1 MDNKNL
7 KSVLANLTF
16 TVGQLEEIK
25 SNINDTIRY
34 IKQNTEWDT
43 KEEAQPSKNAS
54 VEDAKEI
61 AE

>member
-1 MDNKNL
+1 MKNKDV
-7 KSVLANLTF
+7 KATLANLTF

-43 KEEAQPSKNAS
+43 TNEKDSKKESP
-54 VEDAKEI
+54 EDANVI

>member
-1 MDNKNL
+1 MKNKDV
-7 KSVLANLTF
+7 KATLANLTF

-43 KEEAQPSKNAS
+43 SNEDSKKESP
-54 VEDAKEI
+54 EDANVIQE
-61 AE
+61 

>member
-1 MDNKNL
+1 MKNKDV
-7 KSVLANLTF
+7 KATIANLTF

-43 KEEAQPSKNAS
+43 SETDSKSESPEDESAIAQ
-54 VEDAKEI
+54 
-61 AE
+61 

>member
-1 MDNKNL
+1 MKNKDV
-7 KSVLANLTF
+7 KATIANLTF

-43 KEEAQPSKNAS
+43 EKKEAS
-54 VEDAKEI
+54 ANELVKDVQEIKE
-61 AE
+61 

>member
-1 MDNKNL
+1 MTNKDV
-7 KSVLANLTF
+7 KATLANLTF

-34 IKQNTEWDT
+34 IKQNTEWVTT
-43 KEEAQPSKNAS
+43 KEKDSKKESPEDAS
-54 VEDAKEI
+54 VI